1 MNPSNK
7 ILIIIGMHR
16 SGTSLCASWM
26 HKCGLNIGN
35 NLAGKAIGN
44 TKGQFEDVDFL
55 SLHNKVLKANNLYY
69 EVSNQ
74 NINTSTFKNDF
85 KNLIA
90 LKNKQPQWGWKE
102 PRTCL
107 FLNEYLK
114 LLPESKNLIVYRHY
128 NDVVDSLVRRF
139 IKKEKV
145 STRKN
150 KLAKY
155 YNLYIKYNFFKKN
168 VGNEWLK
175 IWIRYNNEI
184 LNYIKQRNSNDYI
197 ITDLNG
203 LIKNDSDIYNILTN
217 NYGFKLNNIS
227 FSDVYDKSLLTTTR
241 FSYKYSKKLIIEANR
256 INSEFE
262 KLKFS
267 PC

>member
-1 MNPSNK
+1 MNQSSK

-16 SGTSLCASWM
+16 SGTSLCASWL

-44 TKGQFEDVDFL
+44 TKGQFEDIDFL
-55 SLHNKVLKANNLYY
+55 NLHNKILKANDLYY
-69 EVSNQ
+69 EVTNQ

-85 KNLIA
+85 KNLVA
-90 LKNKQPQWGWKE
+90 SKNKQPQWGWKE

-114 LLPESKNLIVYRHY
+114 LLPESKSLIVYRHY

-155 YNLYIKYNFFKKN
+155 YNLYIKYNFLKKT

-184 LNYIKQRNSNDYI
+184 LNYIKQKNSNDYI

-203 LIKNDSDIYNILTN
+203 LIKNDSDIYSILTN

-227 FSDVYDKSLLTTTR
+227 FSDVYDKSLLTTTN
-241 FSYKYSKKLIIEANR
+241 FSYKYSKKLIKEANR